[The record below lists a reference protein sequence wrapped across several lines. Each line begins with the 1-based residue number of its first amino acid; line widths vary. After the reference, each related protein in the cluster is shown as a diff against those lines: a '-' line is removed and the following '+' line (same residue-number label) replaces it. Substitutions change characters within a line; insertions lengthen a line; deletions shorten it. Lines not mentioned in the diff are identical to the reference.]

1 MEEKQLE
8 INTMVLKDLI
18 RSTKNFVEYMKE
30 YGLRRIPRPRT
41 DSNWDIEQLI
51 EHVILV
57 DKSVLSILKEQPF
70 GSVKKEHIP
79 KYQMRDIMLNR
90 RRKIRSLKMLQPTQT
105 DKSRQQLLAE
115 FQEIRNEIMN
125 QLKNSQFDLQSLET
139 YPHPALGP
147 LTRRDWLYM
156 LCFHSDRHIAQSQEI
171 LFIK

>member
-1 MEEKQLE
+1 
-8 INTMVLKDLI
+8 
-18 RSTKNFVEYMKE
+18 
-30 YGLRRIPRPRT
+30 
-41 DSNWDIEQLI
+41 
-51 EHVILV
+51 
-57 DKSVLSILKEQPF
+57 
-70 GSVKKEHIP
+70 
-79 KYQMRDIMLNR
+79 
-90 RRKIRSLKMLQPTQT
+90 MLQPTQT